1 MAVDRMS
8 LAGSREQ
15 ARDILSTAMQG
26 FYGLP
31 FERFE
36 RYSPYGSPADV
47 AEFLAGYVAE
57 GCTEFNLIPQG
68 PDPKETIAA
77 AAEVKRLLAGRT
89 AAART
94 ATAGAAAVAAGQR

>member
-1 MAVDRMS
+1 
-8 LAGSREQ
+8 
-15 ARDILSTAMQG
+15 MQG

-36 RYSPYGSPADV
+36 RYSPYGTPADV

-68 PDPKETIAA
+68 QDAEETIAA
-77 AAEVKRLLAGRT
+77 AAEVKRLLAGSS
-89 AAART
+89 AAVSVA
-94 ATAGAAAVAAGQR
+94 AGAGAAAVAAGRG